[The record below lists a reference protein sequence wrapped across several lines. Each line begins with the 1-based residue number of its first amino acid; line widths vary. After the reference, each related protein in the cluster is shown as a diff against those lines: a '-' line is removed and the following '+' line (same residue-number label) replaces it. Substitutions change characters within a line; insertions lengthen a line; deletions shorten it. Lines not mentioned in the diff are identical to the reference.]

1 MTHACGMA
9 AAWGLYKMRRDVGRI
24 SLGFFKHS
32 KRIGLTVLMDVEGS
46 QESIPITLWNA
57 HELSIIEFAKK
68 CDQLV
73 KAKQSSPDNEIYLD
87 YLPSFLLQPFIWSIS
102 YANLCLGVSIP

>member
-1 MTHACGMA
+1 MFSIEDINVTKTKAWIEELNKSQSEVKVTMTHACGMA

-32 KRIGLTVLMDVEGS
+32 KRLGVTVMMDVEGS

-68 CDQLV
+68 CD
-73 KAKQSSPDNEIYLD
+73 
-87 YLPSFLLQPFIWSIS
+87 
-102 YANLCLGVSIP
+102 